1 VSCSGI
7 QSWLKVEG
15 EAAGFGCCEGCER
28 RFLGVGRVRKVVGT
42 KVNWWATHNA
52 SFIKYK

>member
-15 EAAGFGCCEGCER
+15 FGCCKGCER

-52 SFIKYK
+52 SFIKYE